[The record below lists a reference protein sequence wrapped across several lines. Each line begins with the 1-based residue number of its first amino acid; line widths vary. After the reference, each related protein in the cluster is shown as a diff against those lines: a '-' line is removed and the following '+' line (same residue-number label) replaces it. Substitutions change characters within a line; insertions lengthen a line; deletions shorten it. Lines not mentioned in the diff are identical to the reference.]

1 MQFRANGK
9 VNLILN
15 VYDQNSNGYHNVE
28 MIMAPITLFDII
40 NIEFND
46 LLVVNTPGVSQ
57 EDNLIT
63 KMVNLIE
70 QTYDLEIKLL
80 IDVEKHLP
88 AGGGVAGGS
97 SDAVCVLK
105 AINLLY
111 DLNLTR
117 EEMLHLSAQIGSD
130 CPFFV
135 DNCISLVTGQGEEV
149 LSLDYEINKELI
161 LVNPGINVSTKAV
174 FDNYTNTNNHGDIS
188 QFLSSN
194 NINYLH
200 NDLTAS
206 CCGLYPEV
214 KLLLE
219 ELDNYHYPRLLS
231 GSGSSCFVIV
241 DNKLEA
247 EELRQQLASKYP
259 LVYHTQVVSRIE
271 EEYEYFN

>member
-15 VYDQNSNGYHNVE
+15 VYGQNGNGYHNVE
-28 MIMAPITLFDII
+28 MIMAPIILFDII
-40 NIEFND
+40 NIEFNNS
-46 LLVVNTPGVSQ
+46 LVVNTPGVSQ

-88 AGGGVAGGS
+88 TGGGVAGGS

-188 QFLSSN
+188 QFLNSN

-206 CCGLYPEV
+206 CCGLYPKV
-214 KLLLE
+214 KSLLE
-219 ELDNYHYPRLLS
+219 ELDNYHHPSLLS
-231 GSGSSCFVIV
+231 GSGSSCFMIV

>member
-40 NIEFND
+40 NIEFNNS
-46 LLVVNTPGVSQ
+46 LVVNTQGVSQ

-206 CCGLYPEV
+206 CCGLYPKV
-214 KLLLE
+214 KSLLV
-219 ELDNYHYPRLLS
+219 ELDNYHHPCLLS
-231 GSGSSCFVIV
+231 GSGSSCFMIV

>member
-46 LLVVNTPGVSQ
+46 SLVVNTPGVSQ

-80 IDVEKHLP
+80 IDVEKYLP

-135 DNCISLVTGQGEEV
+135 DNCISLVTGLGEEV

-174 FDNYTNTNNHGDIS
+174 FDNYTNTNNHGDIY

-194 NINYLH
+194 NTNYLH

-219 ELDNYHYPRLLS
+219 ELDNYHYPSLLS
-231 GSGSSCFVIV
+231 GSGSCCFMIV

>member
-15 VYDQNSNGYHNVE
+15 VYDQNGNGYHNVE

-40 NIEFND
+40 NIEFNNS
-46 LLVVNTPGVSQ
+46 LVVNTPGVSQ

-206 CCGLYPEV
+206 CCGLYPKV
-214 KLLLE
+214 KSLLE
-219 ELDNYHYPRLLS
+219 ELDNYNHPSLLS
-231 GSGSSCFVIV
+231 GSGSSCFMIV

>member
-15 VYDQNSNGYHNVE
+15 VYDQNGNGYHNVE

-40 NIEFND
+40 NIEFNNS
-46 LLVVNTPGVSQ
+46 LVVNTPGVSQ

-188 QFLSSN
+188 QFLNSN

-214 KLLLE
+214 KPLLE
-219 ELDNYHYPRLLS
+219 ELDNYQHPSLLS
-231 GSGSSCFVIV
+231 GSGSSCFMIV
-241 DNKLEA
+241 DNKLDA

>member
-15 VYDQNSNGYHNVE
+15 VYDQNCNGYHNVE

-46 LLVVNTPGVSQ
+46 SLVVNTPGVSQ

-63 KMVNLIE
+63 KMVKLIE
-70 QTYDLEIKLL
+70 ETYNIQIKLL

-88 AGGGVAGGS
+88 AAGGVAGGS

-111 DLNLTR
+111 DLNLSR

-135 DNCISLVTGQGEEV
+135 DNCISLVTGRGEEV
-149 LSLDYEINKELI
+149 LSLDYEINQELI

-174 FDNYTNTNNHGDIS
+174 FDNYTNTNDHGDIE

-206 CCGLYPEV
+206 CCELYPEV
-214 KLLLE
+214 KSLLKD
-219 ELDNYHYPRLLS
+219 LDNYHYPSLLS
-231 GSGSSCFVIV
+231 GSGSSCFMIV
-241 DNKLEA
+241 DNQLDA
-247 EELRQQLASKYP
+247 EKIVAQLSNKYP
-259 LVYHTQVVSRIE
+259 LVYQVQVVNRIE
-271 EEYEYFN
+271 EEHEYFN